1 MYKKIKTI
9 NNKYMPN
16 YNSQQLSTYL
26 TYLDA
31 NNLYEWAICK
41 KLPLNSFLWSSN
53 LNKYTSNFIKNYNDN
68 SDLRYLLEVD
78 VHYPKHVHKL
88 HSDIPLLPVRQKK
101 LLTTFEDKKN
111 YVVHI
116 STLKQALN
124 YGLELE
130 KLHTAIQFR
139 QEAWLKAYIDENT
152 KLKQNAKNEFEKNF
166 FKLMNNSVF
175 GKRMKNVRS
184 HRDVK
189 LIVTEQRRKKLTSE
203 PNYDSCKQFTNDL
216 MAIEMRKT
224 EVLMDKPIAVGQ
236 AILDIS
242 KTLMYEFWYD
252 YLKPKYQNKVKLC
265 YIDIDSFIMLIET
278 NDFFEDIANDVDKR
292 FDTS

>member
-1 MYKKIKTI
+1 MHKKIKTI

-31 NNLYEWAICK
+31 NNLYGWAICK
-41 KLPLNSFLWSSN
+41 KLPLNSFPWSSN
-53 LNKYTSNFIKNYNDN
+53 LNRYTSNFIKNYNDN

-101 LLTTFEDKKN
+101 LLTTSEDKKN
-111 YVVHI
+111 YLVHI

-139 QEAWLKAYIDENT
+139 QEPWLKAYIDENT
-152 KLKQNAKNEFEKNF
+152 KLKQNAKNEFEKSF

-184 HRDVK
+184 HRDVI
-189 LIVTEQRRKKLTSE
+189 LNVTEQRRKKLTSE

-216 MAIEMRKT
+216 MAIAMRKT
-224 EVLMDKPIAVGQ
+224 EVLINKPIAAGQ

-278 NDFFEDIANDVDKR
+278 NGFFEDIANDVDKR